1 MFFSFVSQFV
11 GRLRA
16 GMQDASPSGG
26 RSDGVP
32 EDFSIDAESG
42 EVEDHDTR
50 EVENAQYC
58 PGFTPKVLEKK
69 KRTIFVSL
77 ALILSGVI
85 LLIVGA
91 VLITKSEQFSAG
103 VALVVIGALCFIPGA
118 YTSFI
123 LINVC
128 RGNKGWHL
136 NHIPD

>member
-1 MFFSFVSQFV
+1 MET
-11 GRLRA
+11 
-16 GMQDASPSGG
+16 SPS
-26 RSDGVP
+26 SSGVP
-32 EDFSIDAESG
+32 EDFSIDAEAE
-42 EVEDHDTR
+42 EVDDHDTR
-50 EVENAQYC
+50 EVERAQHC

-69 KRTIFVSL
+69 KRTIFVSI
-77 ALILSGVI
+77 ALIVSGII

-91 VLITKSEQFSAG
+91 VLITKSDQFSAG

-123 LINVC
+123 LVNVF